1 MFIPATFINHVQL
14 FFFKLLCILLEIEYF
29 KNRIIVVVGTKK
41 NFIPKISLIYFAF
54 LKTNE
59 LFMGVNTP
67 LNNKKI
73 WTASD
78 ISKLKT
84 LTNHNTPIDQIAK
97 KLNRSVW
104 AVYNKARDI
113 K

>member
-1 MFIPATFINHVQL
+1 
-14 FFFKLLCILLEIEYF
+14 
-29 KNRIIVVVGTKK
+29 
-41 NFIPKISLIYFAF
+41 
-54 LKTNE
+54 
-59 LFMGVNTP
+59 MGVNTP
-67 LNNKKI
+67 RNNKKI

-78 ISKLKT
+78 ISKLKI